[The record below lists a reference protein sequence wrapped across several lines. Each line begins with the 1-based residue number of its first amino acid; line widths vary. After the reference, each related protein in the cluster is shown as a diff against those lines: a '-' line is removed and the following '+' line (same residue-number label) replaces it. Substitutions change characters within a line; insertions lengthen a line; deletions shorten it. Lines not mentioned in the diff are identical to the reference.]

1 MAPQRLFSLDDLREL
16 RSIMVPS
23 QEAGPAEPATVKAPA
38 KVAKKTIQKKV
49 TFKSKKGKVQFDA
62 SAAVPG
68 SVQSGQVHM
77 EPQLTQ
83 PVESHEN
90 GYLYAFE

>member
-1 MAPQRLFSLDDLREL
+1 
-16 RSIMVPS
+16 MVPS
-23 QEAGPAEPATVKAPA
+23 QEAGHTEPVTAKAPA

-77 EPQLTQ
+77 EPQLSQ
-83 PVESHEN
+83 PAENHES